1 MKPWEFCAEVRKS
14 LEDKTVSM
22 YALGRIE
29 VGFRVWREAEE
40 PEVWLLNLMVFID
53 YYLLQNT

>member
-1 MKPWEFCAEVRKS
+1 
-14 LEDKTVSM
+14 M

-40 PEVWLLNLMVFID
+40 PEVWLLNLMGFID